1 MGDLHGLNTLEYQP
15 AKIAAME
22 GLFDTRKGAP
32 LILFGIPDMGAEE
45 TRYAIQI
52 PKLGSL
58 ILTHD
63 ADGEIQ
69 GLKAFPRS
77 DRPNALVV
85 FWSFR
90 IMLVIGF
97 GMLFIGLIRLY
108 LRWRKRLYDAPL
120 FHRTVIL
127 FGPSGFIAVVMGWI
141 TTEVGRQ
148 PFTVYGYLRTADSVS
163 PVALPAV
170 AASLAAFAQ
179 GIVLG
184 AFVQGIEVEG
194 RAYAGGW
201 LDWLSPFS
209 LFTGIAVVMGYALP
223 GTTYLIL
230 KTEGGVRDKCYQ
242 LGRPLFYFIMI
253 FIVIVSLATPM
264 LAEDIAV
271 RWYSWPNILYLAPI
285 PVLVAVSGYFLRRN
299 LNARNDIWPF
309 PLTLGLFVLSFI
321 GLGVSIFPYVVP
333 RAVTVA
339 QAAAPDSSLGIML
352 IGAVIL
358 LPLILAYTF
367 FSYWV
372 FRGKVRDDESY
383 H

>member
-1 MGDLHGLNTLEYQP
+1 MLLGLVFRGVAFEY
-15 AKIAAME
+15 
-22 GLFDTRKGAP
+22 
-32 LILFGIPDMGAEE
+32 
-45 TRYAIQI
+45 
-52 PKLGSL
+52 
-58 ILTHD
+58 
-63 ADGEIQ
+63 
-69 GLKAFPRS
+69 
-77 DRPNALVV
+77 
-85 FWSFR
+85 
-90 IMLVIGF
+90 
-97 GMLFIGLIRLY
+97 
-108 LRWRKRLYDAPL
+108 RWRDKAHEKFWDFA
-120 FHRTVIL
+120 FWGGSI
-127 FGPSGFIAVVMGWI
+127 I
-141 TTEVGRQ
+141 
-148 PFTVYGYLRTADSVS
+148 
-163 PVALPAV
+163 
-170 AASLAAFAQ
+170 AAFAQ

-209 LFTGIAVVMGYALP
+209 LFTGIAVVMGYALL

-242 LGRPLFYFIMI
+242 LGRPLFYVMMI
-253 FIVIVSLATPM
+253 LIGIVSLATPM

-285 PVLVAVSGYFLRRN
+285 PVLVAALGYFLWRN

-339 QAAAPDSSLGIML
+339 QAAAPNSSLSIML
-352 IGAVIL
+352 IGTVIL

-372 FRGKVRDDESY
+372 FRGKVRDGEGY